1 MWVWAAVGLI
11 QLKPSMSLSCPLLW
25 EQDGQEH
32 CQGQS
37 AVWWVILSLS
47 FSKEAK
53 GHSVL
58 WASRQLQ
65 LLCSFWTQSV
75 TAACELWL
83 SGGGSEWWVI
93 WVVGN
98 GAAWMGSISNQS
110 TILQLFKT
118 VPHLLKE
125 WTVARQNLCWHDWS
139 RSCFHCFLSSRC
151 CCSLGPTRV
160 TLEEGVWKV
169 HGTRC
174 LGKLF
179 QALREAWL
187 G

>member
-1 MWVWAAVGLI
+1 MDRSIVRARVRYGGSFCLFHSPKRQKGILCSGHQGSCNCCA
-11 QLKPSMSLSCPLLW
+11 LS
-25 EQDGQEH
+25 E
-32 CQGQS
+32 
-37 AVWWVILSLS
+37 LSLS
-47 FSKEAK
+47 
-53 GHSVL
+53 
-58 WASRQLQ
+58 QLPVN
-65 LLCSFWTQSV
+65 CGWV
-75 TAACELWL
+75 AGDL

-139 RSCFHCFLSSRC
+139 RSCFHCFLSSKC

>member
-1 MWVWAAVGLI
+1 
-11 QLKPSMSLSCPLLW
+11 MSL
-25 EQDGQEH
+25 
-32 CQGQS
+32 
-37 AVWWVILSLS
+37 AVRTGWTGALSGP
-47 FSKEAK
+47 ECGMV
-53 GHSVL
+53 GHSVSFILQRRKRAFCALGIKAAAIAVLFLNSVCHSCL
-58 WASRQLQ
+58 WTVA
-65 LLCSFWTQSV
+65 
-75 TAACELWL
+75 
-83 SGGGSEWWVI
+83 EWRGIWAVGV